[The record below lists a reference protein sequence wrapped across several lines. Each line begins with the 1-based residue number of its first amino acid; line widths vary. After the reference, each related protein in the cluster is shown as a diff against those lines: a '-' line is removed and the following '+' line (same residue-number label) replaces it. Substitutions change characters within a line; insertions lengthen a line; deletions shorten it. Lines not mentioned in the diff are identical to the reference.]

1 MSRADQKPHKFEHL
15 YADFWNCLETELDL
29 NQLCELL
36 QKRKEVVRPVLK
48 EMEVH
53 GFVAVSTRKGN
64 NCTLLQ
70 QAQMET

>member
-48 EMEVH
+48 
-53 GFVAVSTRKGN
+53 
-64 NCTLLQ
+64 
-70 QAQMET
+70 